1 MLNLPKGSK
10 LFRKQKNSIEDD
22 EENARDLCCVI
33 MEKFHMSPKEF
44 WELPIPTAFELGNYL
59 KKVAEVQ
66 AKEMKKAQSK
76 IKK

>member
-10 LFRKQKNSIEDD
+10 LFSKQEKTDED
-22 EENARDLCCVI
+22 ENARDLCCVI

-59 KKVAEVQ
+59 KKMAEIQ

-76 IKK
+76 MKK